1 MKRVLAFL
9 GFIAIISAC
18 KKDNTTNPDGGLNY
32 LEVPSPPFFPAM
44 LVPSDNPMSKEGVA
58 LGRKLYYDSRLSTG
72 GNLEGMSCTSCH
84 LQQNGFSSLLS
95 SGTPIMPHANLGLSN
110 HFLWN
115 GKVSGTLEE
124 VMEFEVRDFFET
136 DLGYFNSLN
145 DYKADFKKVFG
156 TEEVTY
162 PRMAMALA
170 QFFRTLNS
178 YNSPYDQWLRG
189 EAMLSPLEWR
199 GLELFFSEAA
209 DCFHCHAGPLFM
221 DKQFHNTGL
230 DSTNLPGDG
239 HEAISGMAY
248 HRGSFKTPTLRNV
261 AVRGPYM
268 HDGRFQTLR
277 EVIDFYAEGM
287 HVNAN
292 LDPLFQKYGPVQR
305 LNLTEYDK
313 QALVAFLEALTDPVF
328 LSDKNLSAP

>member
-9 GFIAIISAC
+9 GFLAIISAC
-18 KKDNTTNPDGGLNY
+18 KKDTTTNPDGGLTY

-44 LVPSDNPMSKEGVA
+44 LVPADNPLSKEGVA
-58 LGRKLYYDSRLSTG
+58 LGRKLYYDSRLSVG
-72 GNLEGMSCTSCH
+72 GNLAGQSCASCH
-84 LQQNGFSSLLS
+84 HQQNGFSIGES
-95 SGTPIMPHANLGLSN
+95 SGTPVLPHVNLGWSD

-115 GKVSGTLEE
+115 GKVIGTLEE
-124 VMEFEVRDFFET
+124 VMEFEVREFFQT
-136 DLGYFNSLN
+136 DLNYFNSLEE
-145 DYKADFKKVFG
+145 YKADFKKVFG
-156 TEEVTY
+156 NEQISYE
-162 PRMAMALA
+162 RLGMALA
-170 QFFRTLNS
+170 QFLRTLNS

-221 DKQFHNTGL
+221 DKLFHNTGL
-230 DSTNLPGDG
+230 DSVSVPGSG

-268 HDGRFQTLR
+268 HDGRFQSLR
-277 EVIDFYAEGM
+277 EVVDFYAEEM
-287 HVNAN
+287 YENDN

-305 LNLTEYDK
+305 LTLTEYDK

-328 LSDKNLSAP
+328 LSDENLSAP

>member
-9 GFIAIISAC
+9 GFLAIISAC
-18 KKDNTTNPDGGLNY
+18 KKDPTTNPDDGLTY

-44 LVPSDNPMSKEGVA
+44 LVPAGNPLSKEGVA
-58 LGRKLYYDSRLSTG
+58 LGRKLYYDSRLSLG
-72 GNLEGMSCTSCH
+72 GNLAGQSCSSCH
-84 LQQNGFSSLLS
+84 HQQNGFSIMQG
-95 SGTPIMPHANLGLSN
+95 SGMPVLPHVNLGWSD

-115 GKVSGTLEE
+115 GKVIGSLEE
-124 VMEFEVRDFFET
+124 VMEFEVSEFFQT
-136 DLGYFNSLN
+136 DLNYFNSLEE
-145 DYKADFKKVFG
+145 YKTDFKKVFG
-156 TEEVTY
+156 NEQVTY
-162 PRMAMALA
+162 ERLAMALS
-170 QFFRTLNS
+170 QFLRTLNS

-189 EAMLSPLEWR
+189 EVMLSPLEWR

-221 DKQFHNTGL
+221 DKIFHNTGL
-230 DSTNLPGDG
+230 DSVSVPGSG
-239 HEAISGMAY
+239 HEAISGMGY

-268 HDGRFQTLR
+268 HDGRFQTLQQ
-277 EVIDFYAEGM
+277 VIDFYAEGM
-287 HVNAN
+287 YENDN

-313 QALVAFLEALTDPVF
+313 QALVAFLEALSDPVF
-328 LSDKNLSAP
+328 LSDESFSAP